1 MFSHKR
7 QESPWA
13 CSKCGSHNV
22 VLRDMRPGIPL
33 LDKLSDLFGG
43 LGDPRRQ
50 WGAKRIICKDCGH
63 VSVIHIM

>member
-33 LDKLSDLFGG
+33 LDKLSDLLGG
-43 LGDPRRQ
+43 FGDPQRQ
-50 WGAKRIICKDCGH
+50 WGAKRIVCKDCGH
-63 VSVIHIM
+63 VSIIHIM